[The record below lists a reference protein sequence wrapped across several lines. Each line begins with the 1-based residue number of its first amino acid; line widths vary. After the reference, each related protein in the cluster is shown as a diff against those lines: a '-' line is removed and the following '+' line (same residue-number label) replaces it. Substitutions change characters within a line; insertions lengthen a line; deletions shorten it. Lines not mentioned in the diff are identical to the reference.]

1 MQIRKAISEQ
11 VKLGKE
17 LSRKVI
23 PKVTETVESEN
34 DEKRDGV
41 DVDVFDSTNV
51 WLTGEAKITNKST
64 AKESSSAQPD
74 ATLLDPSKVLAAI
87 ESDDEET
94 EESMVNVIEEA
105 FANDDVVEQFVKD
118 KEDVSFIAEK
128 VFFVRLDYLYF
139 YRISMNNSQRRW
151 I

>member
-51 WLTGEAKITNKST
+51 WLTGEAKITNKSM

-94 EESMVNVIEEA
+94 EESMANVIEEA

-118 KEDVSFIAEK
+118 KEDVSFIYSRKSFLCETR
-128 VFFVRLDYLYF
+128 FICTLTG
-139 YRISMNNSQRRW
+139 YR
-151 I
+151 